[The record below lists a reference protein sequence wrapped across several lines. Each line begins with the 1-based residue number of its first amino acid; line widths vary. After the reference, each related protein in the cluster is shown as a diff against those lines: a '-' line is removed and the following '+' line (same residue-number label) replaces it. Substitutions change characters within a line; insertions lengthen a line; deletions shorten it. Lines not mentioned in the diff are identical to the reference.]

1 MSRKRSFV
9 KTISIV
15 LSLLILLTVLPLGV
29 SAADTNA
36 VTPEAETRDVTIE
49 DVIAGAASIDDLPY
63 EYETPKLGEA
73 MPWFDL
79 TSAEESTEPQ
89 GDYSLNTTVTDNG
102 DGTYT
107 MTLYDHPVK
116 YVDEKGDVQDISL
129 EIASAADGSYK
140 TKANDIQ
147 TVFPK
152 KISDGITLSGNGV
165 NVKLTPSVQPPSE
178 REVAAKPSE
187 GVRNDEGVVPY
198 DSLPLEG
205 KVSPQVT
212 DEVSTVT
219 RLDSE
224 TVSYYYDN
232 RTTLEYSLTYTGFKE
247 DIVVS
252 EYTGQTEYHFLL
264 ETGGLTLTKID
275 ESYYLTDAEGTVKA
289 TLGDIIIF
297 TADER
302 NNALGSMTHTTVRE
316 DQQYIVTIHIDAEY
330 LKDEKTKYPIR

>member
-1 MSRKRSFV
+1 MAPD
-9 KTISIV
+9 
-15 LSLLILLTVLPLGV
+15 TVQ
-29 SAADTNA
+29 D
-36 VTPEAETRDVTIE
+36 VTSKATDNTRDVRVRTE
-49 DVIAGAASIDDLPY
+49 EGAG
-63 EYETPKLGEA
+63 
-73 MPWFDL
+73 
-79 TSAEESTEPQ
+79 
-89 GDYSLNTTVTDNG
+89 LNTIVIDNG
-102 DGTYT
+102 DGTHT

-140 TKANDIQ
+140 TKANNIQ

-165 NVKLTPSVQPPSE
+165 SVKLTPGSGGSSRLSGTELRTAEDV
-178 REVAAKPSE
+178 
-187 GVRNDEGVVPY
+187 GPY
-198 DSLPLEG
+198 ISGISAD
-205 KVSPQVT
+205 
-212 DEVSTVT
+212 STVT
-219 RLDSE
+219 KLDSE

-232 RTTLEYSLTYTGFKE
+232 RTTLEYSLTYTGFNE

-275 ESYYLTDAEGTVKA
+275 ESYYLTDAEGNIKA

-302 NNALGSMTHTTVRE
+302 NNALGTMTHTTVKE
-316 DQQYIVTIHIDAEY
+316 NQQWFYKLYKNPKNINCLQITAY
-330 LKDEKTKYPIR
+330 KMQLML

>member
-36 VTPEAETRDVTIE
+36 VTPETETRDVTIE

-63 EYETPKLGEA
+63 EYETSKLGEA

-79 TSAEESTEPQ
+79 ISAEESTEPQ
-89 GDYSLNTTVTDNG
+89 GDYSLNTTITDNG

-129 EIASAADGSYK
+129 EIASSADGSYK

-152 KISDGITLSGNGV
+152 KISDGITLSGNDV
-165 NVKLTPSVQPPSE
+165 NVKLTPSVQPSSE
-178 REVAAKPSE
+178 R
-187 GVRNDEGVVPY
+187 
-198 DSLPLEG
+198 
-205 KVSPQVT
+205 
-212 DEVSTVT
+212 
-219 RLDSE
+219 
-224 TVSYYYDN
+224 
-232 RTTLEYSLTYTGFKE
+232 
-247 DIVVS
+247 
-252 EYTGQTEYHFLL
+252 
-264 ETGGLTLTKID
+264 
-275 ESYYLTDAEGTVKA
+275 
-289 TLGDIIIF
+289 
-297 TADER
+297 
-302 NNALGSMTHTTVRE
+302 
-316 DQQYIVTIHIDAEY
+316 
-330 LKDEKTKYPIR
+330 